1 MKLSKNNKLYAA
13 VLGLGVLALGVDKL
27 FLGGGPSE
35 ATAQTPGALTDKP
48 NTPGAA
54 GAASMAPTL
63 SVATQLE
70 SLGEQMALPPAA
82 ADADAFGVPTALA
95 EAVDAEIGRLK
106 AEEQRRAQEKQA
118 AELLA
123 SLRLTAVRIP
133 REGTPQALI
142 NGQLLKLGN
151 DVPGTAFRVVEITAE
166 KAVLEG
172 AEEGPRITLKL
183 RPDTAQ

>member
-35 ATAQTPGALTDKP
+35 ATAQTPEALSDKP
-48 NTPGAA
+48 GAPNLPGAA
-54 GAASMAPTL
+54 AMPRTL
-63 SVATQLE
+63 SVATQLD
-70 SLGEQMALPPAA
+70 SLSERAALPPAA
-82 ADADAFGVPTALA
+82 ADTDAFGVPTALA
-95 EAVDAEIGRLK
+95 AAVDAELERVK
-106 AEEQRRAQEKQA
+106 AEQLRQAHEKQA

-142 NGQLLKLGN
+142 NGNLLYLGD
-151 DVPGTAFRVVEITAE
+151 DVSGTAFRVIEITSDHV
-166 KAVLEG
+166 VLQG
-172 AEEGPRITLKL
+172 ADEGPRVTLEL
-183 RPDTAQ
+183 RPELGK